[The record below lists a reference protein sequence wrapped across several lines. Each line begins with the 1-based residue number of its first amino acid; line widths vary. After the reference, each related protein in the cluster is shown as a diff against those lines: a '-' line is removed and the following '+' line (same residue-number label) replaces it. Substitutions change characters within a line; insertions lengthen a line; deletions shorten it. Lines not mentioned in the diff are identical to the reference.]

1 MPANL
6 MSSTRTATK
15 KRRSQAVVFVLFL
28 ALFAVL
34 IPLQSRTAE
43 AADFASTITAV
54 TKSEHSTYSQK
65 HECDN
70 AQMSARVG
78 DYWANLGLP
87 YDGCDR
93 GVPWSAAFVS
103 MMMSDAG
110 AGAQF
115 RYSSAHRV
123 YIHDAFAG
131 GRGLYGSVVDANA
144 ATARAGD
151 LICSGRSY
159 VGDWD
164 YADFKN
170 WFNAGGIN
178 SQSIP
183 THCDIVVSASG
194 GKVTVVGGN
203 VNQRVTKKTVS
214 TSSYAILLPV
224 TASASPPEPPSPAPS
239 GPATGPIVG
248 KGGNC
253 LDLPYQNTANGTD
266 LWMWDCNGTVAQEW
280 TIDDGEIRVMGKC
293 LDIEGRERKGSDMQ
307 ITLCGYTGDLQWY
320 VTSAG
325 EIKSERFPALCLDI
339 RNGSTAR
346 KARVQMWTCNGT
358 AAQQWVTPA

>member
-1 MPANL
+1 
-6 MSSTRTATK
+6 
-15 KRRSQAVVFVLFL
+15 VVLL
-28 ALFAVL
+28 ALCAAF
-34 IPLQSRTAE
+34 IPFQSRTAE

-54 TKSEHSTYSQK
+54 ATAEHNVYGHK
-65 HECDN
+65 HECN
-70 AQMSARVG
+70 NSAMSARVG

-103 MMMSDAG
+103 MMMRDAG
-110 AGAQF
+110 ADAQF

-131 GRGLYGSVVDANA
+131 GRGLYGSVVDANT

-178 SQSIP
+178 NQSIP

-194 GKVTVVGGN
+194 GQVTVVGGN
-203 VNQRVTKKTVS
+203 VNQQVTKKTVS
-214 TSSYAILLPV
+214 TSTYAIILPV
-224 TASASPPEPPSPAPS
+224 TGSSIALPEPPSPEPS
-239 GPATGPIVG
+239 GPVTGEIVG

-253 LDLPYQNTANGTD
+253 LDLPGQNTANGTD

-280 TIDDGEIRVMGKC
+280 TIDNGEIRVMGKC
-293 LDIEGRERKGSDMQ
+293 LDIEGRERKGSDVQ
-307 ITLCGYTGDLQWY
+307 ITLCGYTGNLQWY
-320 VTSAG
+320 VTAAG
-325 EIKSERFPALCLDI
+325 EIKSKRFPALCLDI
-339 RNGSTAR
+339 RNGSTQR
-346 KARVQMWTCNGT
+346 KVRVQMWTCNGT